1 MPAVPMVFRFSR
13 RRSPV
18 LINRISALNSDTVS
32 WFELWNSSIVIA
44 QHVRIASLWRV
55 VAEFDINLEV
65 HVLVGWDPVST
76 KWSLDTSTTVDK
88 LTWAVDFGRGTW
100 LELGNGKIEALESL
114 RSTNGEDE
122 IFSFNG
128 LRVHDLLSISKESLV
143 ADLSPVS
150 IFAEFFAV
158 SLLSDINTNLRHINS
173 WGNVLVVCSIWS
185 ECIWSILDSQSSGC
199 GEQS

>member
-13 RRSPV
+13 RRFPV
-18 LINRISALNSDTVS
+18 LFNRISALNSDTVS

-88 LTWAVDFGRGTW
+88 LTWAVNFGRGTW
-100 LELGNGKIEALESL
+100 LELGNGKIKALESL
-114 RSTNGEDE
+114 RSTNGEDK

-158 SLLSDINTNLRHINS
+158 SLLSDINTNLRHVNS

-199 GEQS
+199 GE

>member
-1 MPAVPMVFRFSR
+1 MPAVPMVFNLFR
-13 RRSPV
+13 RRFPV
-18 LINRISALNSDTVS
+18 LFNHISGLNSDTIS

-44 QHVRIASLWRV
+44 QHVRIASLRRV
-55 VAEFDINLEV
+55 VAEFYINLEV

-100 LELGNGKIEALESL
+100 LELGNGKIKALESL
-114 RSTNGEDE
+114 GSTNGEDK

-128 LRVHDLLSISKESLV
+128 LRVHDLLSISKESLI

-158 SLLSDINTNLRHINS
+158 SLLADINTNLRHVNS
-173 WGNVLVVCSIWS
+173 WGNVLVVFSIWS
-185 ECIWSILDSQSSGC
+185 ECIWSILDSESSGC
-199 GEQS
+199 GE

>member
-13 RRSPV
+13 RRFPV
-18 LINRISALNSDTVS
+18 LFNRISALNSDTVS

-88 LTWAVDFGRGTW
+88 LTWAVNFGRGTW

-114 RSTNGEDE
+114 RSTNGEDK

-158 SLLSDINTNLRHINS
+158 SLLSDINTNLRHVNS

-199 GEQS
+199 GE

>member
-13 RRSPV
+13 RRFPV
-18 LINRISALNSDTVS
+18 LFNRISALNSDTVS

-88 LTWAVDFGRGTW
+88 LTWAVNFGRGTW
-100 LELGNGKIEALESL
+100 LELGNGKIKALESL
-114 RSTNGEDE
+114 RSTNGEDK

-158 SLLSDINTNLRHINS
+158 SLLSDINTNLRHVNS

-199 GEQS
+199 RE

>member
-13 RRSPV
+13 RRFPV
-18 LINRISALNSDTVS
+18 LFNRISALNSDTVS

-88 LTWAVDFGRGTW
+88 LTWAVDFSRGTW
-100 LELGNGKIEALESL
+100 LELGNGKIKALESL
-114 RSTNGEDE
+114 GSTNGEDK

-158 SLLSDINTNLRHINS
+158 SLLSDINTNLRHVNS

-199 GEQS
+199 GE

>member
-13 RRSPV
+13 RRFPV
-18 LINRISALNSDTVS
+18 LFNRISALNSDTVS

-76 KWSLDTSTTVDK
+76 KWSLDTGTTVDK
-88 LTWAVDFGRGTW
+88 LTWAVNFGRGTW
-100 LELGNGKIEALESL
+100 LELGNGKIKALESL
-114 RSTNGEDE
+114 RSTNGEDK

-158 SLLSDINTNLRHINS
+158 SLLSDINTNLRHVNS

-199 GEQS
+199 GE

>member
-1 MPAVPMVFRFSR
+1 MPAVPMVFRFSW

-18 LINRISALNSDTVS
+18 LINWISALNSDTVS

-114 RSTNGEDE
+114 RSTNGEDK

-158 SLLSDINTNLRHINS
+158 SLLGDINTNLRHVNS
-173 WGNVLVVCSIWS
+173 WGNVLVVYSIWS

-199 GEQS
+199 GE